1 MFTGNFMFSLSSCG
15 SEFAHSRFVSENIF
29 TFLEFH
35 AFSAICT
42 KHKTTLDT
50 FTFSQLPRNNAILST
65 DGEVTAVVFTCSFL
79 RAAQNAKT
87 NNPSTHTHVKLFE
100 FSFSR
105 DPLYAWT
112 TKHSNTHIWIKML
125 FLDLQRGKINS
136 ANSVTSVMQDKFY
149 FNLRSFLLIWKTL
162 PLCRACFLL
171 IWE

>member
-1 MFTGNFMFSLSSCG
+1 MFTGNFMFSVFMLLSCW
-15 SEFAHSRFVSENIF
+15 SEFAHSRFVSENTF

-50 FTFSQLPRNNAILST
+50 FTFSQLPRNNAVLST

-105 DPLYAWT
+105 DPLNAWT
-112 TKHSNTHIWIKML
+112 TKHSKTWIKNA
-125 FLDLQRGKINS
+125 FLVLAK
-136 ANSVTSVMQDKFY
+136 VKDKFSKFSDFSY
-149 FNLRSFLLIWKTL
+149 
-162 PLCRACFLL
+162 AG
-171 IWE
+171 